1 MSSHPQEH
9 HKSTRRALVDL
20 LMLVGIPTL
29 IIYIISKVW
38 K

>member
-9 HKSTRRALVDL
+9 HKSPRRALVEL
-20 LMLVGIPTL
+20 FMLVGIPTL
-29 IIYIISKVW
+29 IIYIVSKVW